1 VKEGRVNIGKAPRAD
16 WYCAG
21 VLLVEEDK
29 MAKKLWGT
37 RFSKVTHA
45 LTDKFTSSIAF
56 DQRLAKYDILGSI
69 AHAKM
74 LGKQKIIPQ
83 KDAQAIIKGLN
94 LILKDVQSGK
104 FKFDLSA
111 EDIHSNIQELLVKK
125 VGEPAY
131 KLHTARSRNDQVA
144 LDIRMY
150 LKSEIDELA
159 EYIIQLQKS
168 ILKFAKSAAQV
179 IIPGYTHLQI
189 AQPVLMSH
197 HLLSYIEG
205 LERDKARLLDAQKRI
220 DAMPLGACA
229 FSGTGLPIDR
239 EFVKKELK
247 FSALTANSID
257 SVSDRDFI
265 LEVLAALTILSVHL
279 SRTAEDLILWSTHE
293 FNFIDIDF
301 SFCTGSSIMPHKK
314 NPDILELIR
323 GSVGKIHGDLSS
335 VMILMKGLPSSY
347 NRDLQLDKPP
357 LFDAVDTIKDI
368 LEIFV
373 ALFGNIIIE
382 KEAIASKI
390 KDESLFSVDIVEYLI
405 KKGVSYRKA
414 HDIVGKMVIDCL
426 DKGKKIYDLSNNE
439 LKKYSDKLGPDVR
452 NVLNAWASVNLK
464 SSYGSTNPKLVNKQL
479 ARWSKQ
485 L

>member
-1 VKEGRVNIGKAPRAD
+1 
-16 WYCAG
+16 
-21 VLLVEEDK
+21 
-29 MAKKLWGT
+29 MSKKLWGS
-37 RFSKVTHA
+37 RFSKITHA

-83 KDAQAIIKGLN
+83 KDSRAIVKGLN
-94 LILKDVQSGK
+94 MILKDVQSGK
-104 FKFDLSA
+104 FKFDLNA
-111 EDIHSNIQELLVKK
+111 EDIHSNIQELLIKK
-125 VGEPAY
+125 IGKPAY

-150 LKSEIDELA
+150 LKSEIDDLVEN
-159 EYIIQLQKS
+159 IIQLQKS
-168 ILKFAKSAAQV
+168 ILKFAKSSGQV
-179 IIPGYTHLQI
+179 ILPGYTHLQI

-197 HLLSYIEG
+197 HLLSYLEG
-205 LERDKARLLDAQKRI
+205 LERDKTRLLDAKKRI

-239 EFVKKELK
+239 EFIRKELQ
-247 FSALTANSID
+247 FAALTANSID

-279 SRTAEDLILWSTHE
+279 SRIAEDLILWSTNE

-357 LFDAVDTIKDI
+357 LFDAVDTMKDI
-368 LEIFV
+368 LEIFM
-373 ALFGNIIIE
+373 ALFGNIVIE
-382 KEAIASKI
+382 KEAIASKV

-405 KKGVSYRKA
+405 KKGISYRKA

-426 DKGKKIYDLSNNE
+426 DKGRKISSLSNDQ
-439 LKKYSDKLGPDVR
+439 LKKYSNKLTPDIR
-452 NVLNAWASVNLK
+452 NILNAQASVAFK
-464 SSYGSTNPKLVNKQL
+464 SSYGSTNPKRVAKQL
-479 ARWSKQ
+479 ANWTKR

>member
-1 VKEGRVNIGKAPRAD
+1 
-16 WYCAG
+16 
-21 VLLVEEDK
+21 

-37 RFSKVTHA
+37 RFGKITSA

-69 AHAKM
+69 AHARM

-94 LILKDVQSGK
+94 SVLKDIQKGK

-111 EDIHSNIQELLVKK
+111 EDIHSNIQELLAKK
-125 VGEPAY
+125 IKDPAA

-150 LKSEIDELA
+150 LKSEVDDLA
-159 EYIIQLQKS
+159 ENIAQLQKS
-168 ILKFAKSAAQV
+168 ILKLAKSSIQV
-179 IIPGYTHLQI
+179 IIPGYTHLQV

-205 LERDKARLLDAQKRI
+205 LERDKNRLQDARKRI

-229 FSGTGLPIDR
+229 FSGTGLPINR
-239 EFVKKELK
+239 EMVRKELK
-247 FSALTANSID
+247 FSVLTANSID

-265 LEVLAALTILSVHL
+265 LEVLSSITILSVHL
-279 SRTAEDLILWSTHE
+279 SRIAEDLILWSTSE

-357 LFDAVDTIKDI
+357 LFDAVDTISDI
-368 LEIFV
+368 LEIMV
-373 ALFGNIIIE
+373 ALFANIVIE
-382 KEAIASKI
+382 KEAIASKL
-390 KDESLFSVDIVEYLI
+390 KDESMFSVDIVEYLI

-414 HDIVGKMVIDCL
+414 HDIVGKMVVDCL
-426 DKGKKIYDLSNNE
+426 DKGKKISALSAAE
-439 LKKYSDKLGPDVR
+439 LKKYSDKLSLDVR
-452 NVLNAWASVNLK
+452 NVLNAKASVSLK
-464 SSYGSTNPKLVNKQL
+464 SSYGSTNPKLVAKQINRWAKQL
-479 ARWSKQ
+479 
-485 L
+485 

>member
-1 VKEGRVNIGKAPRAD
+1 
-16 WYCAG
+16 
-21 VLLVEEDK
+21 

-37 RFSKVTHA
+37 RFSKITHA

-56 DQRLAKYDILGSI
+56 DQRLAKYDILGSL

-94 LILKDVQSGK
+94 IILKDVQSGK
-104 FKFDLSA
+104 FEFDLDA

-125 VGEPAY
+125 IGDAAF

-150 LKSEIDELA
+150 LKSEINDLVEN
-159 EYIIQLQKS
+159 IVGLQKS
-168 ILKFAKSAAQV
+168 ILKFAKSSAQV

-189 AQPVLMSH
+189 AQAVLMSH
-197 HLLSYIEG
+197 HLLSYLEG
-205 LERDKARLLDAQKRI
+205 LERDKTRLKDAKKRI

-229 FSGTGLPIDR
+229 FSGTSLPIDR
-239 EFVKKELK
+239 EFVRKELG
-247 FSALTANSID
+247 FATLTANSID

-279 SRTAEDLILWSTHE
+279 SRIAEDLILWSTNE

-357 LFDAVDTIKDI
+357 LFDAVDTMKDI
-368 LEIFV
+368 LEIFM
-373 ALFGNIIIE
+373 ALFGNIVIE
-382 KEAIASKI
+382 KEAIISKVR
-390 KDESLFSVDIVEYLI
+390 DESLFSVDIVEYLI
-405 KKGVSYRKA
+405 KKGISYRKA
-414 HDIVGKMVIDCL
+414 HDIVGRMVIDCL
-426 DKGKKIYDLSNNE
+426 DKGKKISSLSNE
-439 LKKYSDKLGPDVR
+439 QLKKYSHKLTPDIR
-452 NVLNAWASVNLK
+452 NILNAQSSVTLK
-464 SSYGSTNPKLVNKQL
+464 LSYGSTNPKLVAKQL
-479 ARWSKQ
+479 DKWSRR

>member
-1 VKEGRVNIGKAPRAD
+1 VGKEK
-16 WYCAG
+16 
-21 VLLVEEDK
+21 K

-37 RFSKVTHA
+37 RFGKKTNA

-74 LGKQKIIPQ
+74 LGKQKIIPL
-83 KDAQAIIKGLN
+83 KDSQQIVKGLN
-94 LILKDVQSGK
+94 ALLKDVISGK
-104 FKFDLSA
+104 FKFDPGA

-125 VGEPAY
+125 IGDPAHR
-131 KLHTARSRNDQVA
+131 LHTGRSRNDQVA
-144 LDIRMY
+144 LDIKMY
-150 LKSEIDELA
+150 LKSEIDDLV
-159 EYIIQLQKS
+159 EYISQLQKS
-168 ILKFAKSAAQV
+168 ILKLAKSNSLV
-179 IIPGYTHLQI
+179 VIPGYTHLQI
-189 AQPVLMSH
+189 AQPVLLSH

-205 LERDKARLLDAQKRI
+205 LQRDKERILDAKTRI

-239 EFVKKELK
+239 EFVRKELGFK
-247 FSALTANSID
+247 TVTANSID

-265 LEVLAALTILSVHL
+265 LEVLAQLTILSVHL
-279 SRTAEDLILWSTHE
+279 SRIAEDLILWSTKE

-347 NRDLQLDKPP
+347 NRDLQMDKPP
-357 LFDAVDTIKDI
+357 LFDAVDTMKDI

-373 ALFGNIIIE
+373 ALFQNIIIE
-382 KEAIASKI
+382 KEAIAGKI
-390 KDESLFSVDIVEYLI
+390 KEESLFSVDIVEYLI
-405 KKGVSYRKA
+405 KKGISYRKA
-414 HDIVGKMVIDCL
+414 HDIVGKIVRDCL
-426 DKGKKIYDLSNNE
+426 DKGKKISSLSNSE
-439 LKKYSDKLGPDVR
+439 LKRYSDKLAPDVR
-452 NVLNAWASVNLK
+452 NILNAWASVSRKL
-464 SSYGSTNPKLVNKQL
+464 SSGSTNPALVAKQMDKWAKKLQKF
-479 ARWSKQ
+479 
-485 L
+485 